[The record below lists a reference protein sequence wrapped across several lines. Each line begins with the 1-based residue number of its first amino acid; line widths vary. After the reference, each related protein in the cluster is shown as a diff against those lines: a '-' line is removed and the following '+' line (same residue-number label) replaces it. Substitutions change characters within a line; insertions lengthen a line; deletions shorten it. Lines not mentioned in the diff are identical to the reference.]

1 MMENRVRCL
10 VIEDEVETSNYIC
23 KGLREAGRSDIKV
36 IAGGVIPPQD
46 YDFLRDAGVQ
56 GIYGPGSNV
65 VECAADVLRLLGH
78 NMPPVGE

>member
-1 MMENRVRCL
+1 L
-10 VIEDEVETSNYIC
+10 IA
-23 KGLREAGRSDIKV
+23 KLREAGRTDIKV

-46 YDFLRDAGVQ
+46 YDYLRDAGVQ

-78 NMPPVGE
+78 NMPPLEDAA